1 MKPPVRYGLMIAVG
15 MMAWVIVAHLLVPNP
30 KSLVHSFGV
39 VTFSNLLHFAGIYLA
54 LKATERERRDKLA
67 FKEGIKIGV
76 TTSFIYA
83 ITVSLF
89 FVGVLLIVGT
99 KWVEA
104 EGSAPDMPIWL
115 VAARAFAGLFVVSMF
130 FGLVYSTLISFVLAK
145 RKSDDQ

>member
-1 MKPPVRYGLMIAVG
+1 MIAVG

-67 FKEGIKIGV
+67 FKEGVKIGV
-76 TTSFIYA
+76 STSFIYA
-83 ITVSLF
+83 ITASLF
-89 FVGVLLIVGT
+89 FVGVLMIVGT
-99 KWVEA
+99 KWLASEP
-104 EGSAPDMPIWL
+104 SAPKLPLWM
-115 VAARAFAGLFVVSMF
+115 VAAQAFGGLFVGAML

-145 RKSDDQ
+145 RKSDDG